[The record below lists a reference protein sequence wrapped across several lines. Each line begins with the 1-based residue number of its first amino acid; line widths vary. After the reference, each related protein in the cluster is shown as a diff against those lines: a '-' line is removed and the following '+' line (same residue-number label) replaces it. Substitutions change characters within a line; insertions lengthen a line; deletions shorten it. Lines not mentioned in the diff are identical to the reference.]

1 MKKIYFDPCRVTKM
15 TFYIIQ
21 NSIQKKEIIYFTKYV
36 FISFT
41 MKKHSNVLCQKK
53 LLLLDIYLIL

>member
-21 NSIQKKEIIYFTKYV
+21 NSIQKKEIIYFTEYV

-53 LLLLDIYLIL
+53 LLL